1 MKKFLFVL
9 LAAALAL
16 PMMAQTKADEA
27 VAKAGYRT
35 ADFVVSSTT
44 LQRHQYSGT
53 LNFTREEIPAGYCQV
68 VLAADDVW
76 GDGSGYQMLLDADAN
91 TYGSIIPTTGGMTT
105 SGDAPDYYYDEF
117 EYKIPENADGSLY
130 TTNIV
135 LDDAVAIMIPAGTY
149 DWCITNPTPG
159 DRMWIASSNGNIPG
173 RYDDF
178 EFAAG
183 GTYVFYVS
191 YGGQN
196 DQVDLE
202 VVDPN
207 APVMPENL
215 TADPAATTADLA
227 WENDHDP
234 AFNLRYRVYNPNVA
248 QELFWDFEDYDFED
262 WMILDNDGDGN
273 NWYYSDGDGWAYSG
287 DVCLVS
293 ASYAGGALEPDN
305 WLMSPVVP
313 LGGTVSFMAGPYSS
327 YWPDVFAVYLAVGDG
342 ENIDD
347 YVMIGG
353 DYAPT
358 AWTEFSFDLSD
369 YAGET
374 GRIAIRHY
382 NCYNQWRLLVDDF
395 KVVVP
400 GEEPNEWI
408 YVENVEGNEYTL
420 KGLDPETTY
429 EVQVQAVAPDG
440 RTSDWTKSTIFTT
453 LEAGDVELPVA
464 PVITVQT
471 NDLDVVLGATE
482 VEGAVVTFY
491 QCEDQEGNNPVE
503 IDNPTSFV
511 REEENYVVYVYA
523 VATNAAGETSSVVT
537 MVVIP
542 ARVTTAINE
551 LTNGKTVAGVRY
563 FNMAGQEM
571 TEANGMTI
579 VVTTYTDGTTSAAK
593 VIK

>member
-27 VAKAGYRT
+27 VAKAGYRS
-35 ADFVVSSTT
+35 ADFVVASTT
-44 LQRHQYSGT
+44 LQRHQYNGT
-53 LNFTREEIPAGYCQV
+53 LTREEIPEGYCAV

-76 GDGSGYQMLLDADAN
+76 QDGSGYQMLLDADA
-91 TYGSIIPTTGGMTT
+91 TAYGTIIPTTGGLTT
-105 SGDAPDYYYDEF
+105 SGDASDAVYAEF

-130 TTNIV
+130 TSNIII
-135 LDDAVAIMIPAGTY
+135 DDAVTLMIPAGIY
-149 DWCITNPTPG
+149 DYCITNPTPG
-159 DRMWIASSNGNIPG
+159 DRVWIASSNGNIPG

-183 GTYVFYVS
+183 ATYVFYVS
-191 YGGQN
+191 FGGQN

-202 VVDPN
+202 VIDPN
-207 APVMPENL
+207 APVMPTNL

-248 QELFWDFEDYDFED
+248 TELFWDFEDYNFED

-358 AWTEFSFDLSD
+358 AWTEFSFDLSE
-369 YAGET
+369 YAGQE

-400 GEEPNEWI
+400 GDEPNEWI
-408 YVENVEGNEYTL
+408 YVENVEGNEFTL
-420 KGLDPETTY
+420 EGLDPETTY
-429 EVQVQAVAPDG
+429 EVQVQAVAADG
-440 RTSDWTKSTIFTT
+440 RTSDWTESTIFTT
-453 LEAGDVELPVA
+453 LVGGTDPTEKTGAPTFHGYTEDGIYAYFVEIIPTEPSTIYYRVQYPDMSWSDWAEYEEILSFTGDGKYRVEAYAVGPGKQPSFEIAYEFVVA
-464 PVITVQT
+464 PLSGIS
-471 NDLDVVLGATE
+471 E
-482 VEGAVVTFY
+482 MVE
-491 QCEDQEGNNPVE
+491 
-503 IDNPTSFV
+503 
-511 REEENYVVYVYA
+511 
-523 VATNAAGETSSVVT
+523 
-537 MVVIP
+537 
-542 ARVTTAINE
+542 
-551 LTNGKTVAGVRY
+551 GKTVAGVRY

-571 TEANGMTI
+571 TEANGLTI

-593 VIK
+593 VVK